1 MPRENPLFLSERT
14 FALAT
19 DLYELTMAAGYL
31 AAGLNEPATFE
42 LFVRDLPPRRS
53 YLIVA
58 GLEQAV
64 HYLRRLRFSGK
75 AIDYL
80 RKQEVFAHV
89 APKFF
94 DYLRAFRFTGD
105 LDAMPEG
112 TVAFAGEPLLRVTA
126 PLIEAQIVETYLLT
140 TVNFQTLIATKASRV
155 VAAAQGR
162 PVVDFGARR
171 AHGPQAGLLAARAAY
186 IGGCVGTS
194 NVLAG
199 YELGIPIF
207 GTQAH
212 SWVMSFETEER
223 AFEAYHDLFP
233 ETTTLLLDT
242 YDTLAAARKVAAS
255 GLSPRAVRLDS
266 GDLAA
271 LSRRVRRVLDQA
283 GMRETGIFAS
293 GDLNEY
299 HIAELLGQ
307 RAKIDGFGVGTDLV
321 TSRDASALGGVYK
334 LVEQQRGGQE
344 VPRLKQSAGKATF
357 PGRKQVRRL
366 TTRRGR
372 YRRDVI
378 CLEEEDHEGE
388 PLLVPVLRKGKR
400 FQPLPSLGEIRE
412 HATTSLALLPPRF
425 KRLRDPKR
433 YPVRASKALRRLR
446 DAVTEDLE
454 RAGGEGDSQ

>member
-1 MPRENPLFLSERT
+1 MPRENPLFLSEST

-19 DLYELTMAAGYL
+19 DLYELTMAAGYFQ
-31 AAGLNEPATFE
+31 AGLTEPASFE
-42 LFVRDLPPRRS
+42 LFVRELPPRRS
-53 YLIVA
+53 YLLVA

-89 APKFF
+89 APTFF
-94 DYLRAFRFTGD
+94 DYLRSFRFRGD

-112 TVAFAGEPLLRVTA
+112 TVAFAGEPLLQVTA
-126 PLIEAQIVETYLLT
+126 PLIEAQIVETYLLA
-140 TVNFQTLIATKASRV
+140 TVNFQTLIATKASRI

-162 PVVDFGARR
+162 PVVDFGTRR

-199 YELGIPIF
+199 YELGVPIF

-212 SWVMSFETEER
+212 SWVMSFDTEEQAFR
-223 AFEAYHDLFP
+223 AYSDLFP
-233 ETTTLLLDT
+233 ESTTLLLDT

-271 LSRRVRRVLDQA
+271 LSRRVRRILDQA
-283 GMRETGIFAS
+283 GMRQTRIFAS
-293 GDLNEY
+293 GDLNEDR
-299 HIAELLGQ
+299 IERLL
-307 RAKIDGFGVGTDLV
+307 AKKATIDGFGVGTDLV
-321 TSRDASALGGVYK
+321 TSRDAPALGGVYK
-334 LVEQQRGGQE
+334 LVEQQRGGEE

-366 TTRRGR
+366 TTKRGR

-378 CLEEEDHEGE
+378 CLEEEDHDGE
-388 PLLVPVLRKGKR
+388 PLLAPILRKGR
-400 FQPLPSLGEIRE
+400 RVRPLPPLGEVRE
-412 HATTSLALLPPRF
+412 RAATSLALLPPRF

-433 YPVRASKALRRLR
+433 YPVRASKALRKLR
-446 DAVTEDLE
+446 EAVIEDLE
-454 RAGGEGDSQ
+454 RTDGEGDSQ